1 MQSLAGCG
9 RNTPWTSFWSIALVP
24 EEDSKMD
31 NEELTNAMIEAFE
44 RISALEREL
53 KEIRDG
59 LIATVIERCD
69 GNHSEPACADKECWL
84 K

>member
-1 MQSLAGCG
+1 
-9 RNTPWTSFWSIALVP
+9 
-24 EEDSKMD
+24 MD